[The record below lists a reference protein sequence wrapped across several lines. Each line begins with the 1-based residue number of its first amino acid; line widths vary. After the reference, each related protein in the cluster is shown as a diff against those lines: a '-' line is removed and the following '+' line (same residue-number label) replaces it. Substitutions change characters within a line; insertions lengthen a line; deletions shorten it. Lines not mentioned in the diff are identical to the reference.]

1 MKKKTKK
8 TLLVLVLVAS
18 VLALSFNLLACDK
31 PAPEEKAA
39 FAIPE
44 SLNINIELS
53 NGYKSLGTIT
63 KDVLKDVEQQQVT
76 METVNTAGA
85 TTSKVYVAYKLTD
98 ILDELDIEIT
108 VDNVKSIASDAKKFE
123 VKAAN
128 ITNAYITIGEV
139 QDGAFVEDDSAPRYI
154 SDSTSTSS
162 KTINKQLDKVV
173 FNYAYN
179 LSVHMTQGTK
189 TNDIVV
195 PNVAFEP
202 VKDVKIITHDYV
214 KDGVTTKY
222 DGFNLKDIILS
233 MGKKGQTGD
242 KYFITDYTSV
252 GFVCSD
258 DKADEDYSAR
268 VFTKAEIES
277 AESYIRIVKDGN
289 TARSFSDLGEPTE
302 GAKTYRH
309 KLKNITKII
318 VNGKD
323 AATLEISWVA
333 A

>member
-1 MKKKTKK
+1 MKKTMKK

-31 PAPEEKAA
+31 PEAPEEKAA

-53 NGYKSLGTIT
+53 NGYESLGTIT
-63 KDVLKDVEQQQVT
+63 KDVLKDVEQRQVT
-76 METVNTAGA
+76 MTTTNDFDT
-85 TTSKVYVAYKLTD
+85 TTSRVYVAYKLTD
-98 ILDELDIEIT
+98 ILDELDIDVT
-108 VDNVKSIASDAKKFE
+108 VDNVNSIASDNKAIS
-123 VKAAN
+123 AAN

-162 KTINKQLDKVV
+162 KTVNKKLDKVV

-179 LSVHMTQGTK
+179 LSVHMTQGDK

-195 PNVAFEP
+195 PFTDFAEVER
-202 VKDVKIITHDYV
+202 ITHDYV

-222 DGFNLKDIILS
+222 DGFNLKDILIS
-233 MGKKGQTGD
+233 MGKFTKTGEPFP
-242 KYFITDYTSV
+242 FITDYTSV

-258 DKADEDYSAR
+258 DKAGEDHSAR

-309 KLKNITKII
+309 RLKKITKII
-318 VNGKD
+318 VNGED

>member
-1 MKKKTKK
+1 MKKTMKK

-31 PAPEEKAA
+31 PEAPEEKAA

-63 KDVLKDVEQQQVT
+63 KDVLKDVEQRQVT
-76 METVNTAGA
+76 MTTTNDFGT
-85 TTSKVYVAYKLTD
+85 TTSRVYVAYKLTD
-98 ILDELDIEIT
+98 ILDELDIDVT
-108 VDNVKSIASDAKKFE
+108 VDNVNSIASDN
-123 VKAAN
+123 KAISATN
-128 ITNAYITIGEV
+128 ITNAYISIGEV

-162 KTINKQLDKVV
+162 KTVNKKLDKVV

-189 TNDIVV
+189 TNDIIV
-195 PNVAFEP
+195 PFTTVAP
-202 VKDVKIITHDYV
+202 DVATITHDYV

-222 DGFNLKDIILS
+222 DGFNLKDILIS
-233 MGKKGQTGD
+233 MGKIKSD
-242 KYFITDYTSV
+242 NSVMHFIEDYISV

-258 DKADEDYSAR
+258 DEAGKDYSAR

-302 GAKTYRH
+302 GAKTNRH
-309 KLKNITKII
+309 RLKDITKII